1 MQVSPWLAGIRD
13 DDYWVKCDADAAPL
27 QHLDLD
33 LNPET
38 PLNTH
43 GALKKGVENKFFN
56 LPIP

>member
-1 MQVSPWLAGIRD
+1 MQVSPWLAGARA

-38 PLNTH
+38 PLDTPWC
-43 GALKKGVENKFFN
+43 LEKKC
-56 LPIP
+56 